1 MTLEGE
7 GRPCVLGSRGG
18 GAMEKSDFQNPHP
31 TDWRVLYQAATS
43 ETNSYEI
50 AKRISEAEEA
60 IVERMRE
67 LFRETGAE
75 VGGER
80 EAMDDAMYA
89 LRAWKIALEKRTH
102 AA

>member
-1 MTLEGE
+1 M
-7 GRPCVLGSRGG
+7 
-18 GAMEKSDFQNPHP
+18 KSDSQNPHH
-31 TDWRVLYQAATS
+31 TEWRVLYRAVIL
-43 ETNSYEI
+43 ETDSFKK

-60 IVERMRE
+60 IIEHMRE
-67 LFRETGAE
+67 RFRETGAE

-89 LRAWKIALEKRTH
+89 LRAWKTALEKRTH

>member
-1 MTLEGE
+1 
-7 GRPCVLGSRGG
+7 V
-18 GAMEKSDFQNPHP
+18 KSDSQNPHH
-31 TDWRVLYQAATS
+31 TEWRVLYRAVIL
-43 ETNSYEI
+43 ETDSFKK

-60 IVERMRE
+60 IIERMRE

-89 LRAWKIALEKRTH
+89 LRAWKTALEKRTH